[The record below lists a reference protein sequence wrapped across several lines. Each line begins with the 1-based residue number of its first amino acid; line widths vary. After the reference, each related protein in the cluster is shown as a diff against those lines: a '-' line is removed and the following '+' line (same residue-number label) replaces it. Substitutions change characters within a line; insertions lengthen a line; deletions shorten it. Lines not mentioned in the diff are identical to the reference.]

1 MSTAR
6 RLVLAVASLLVA
18 APHSALHAQSRA
30 QVRTGTIAGIV
41 KDSSGQP
48 IPMVEV
54 TAIKPGRTTRSDSAG
69 HFVIGALPSAN
80 TDFSF
85 RRLAYAPVILMI
97 AVPPSDTAEVEVVLG
112 VVAQQLTAVLVSE
125 HPEQLRRLVAFE
137 TRRAHGVGHFIT
149 RDQIEERRPLRL
161 SDMMRTIPGTM
172 VAAGENGRTILRFT
186 RGTSMRCPPQ
196 YFLDGV
202 MATGFSIDDI
212 SPVDVEGVEVY
223 AGSVGLPPE
232 FNRLYGTSICGTVI
246 IWSRIPGNKPPKP

>member
-1 MSTAR
+1 MSTTR
-6 RLVLAVASLLVA
+6 RLSFVVASLLLVA
-18 APHSALHAQSRA
+18 TSRSPLHAQPRK
-30 QVRTGTIAGIV
+30 GTISGIV

-54 TAIKPGRTTRSDSAG
+54 TAIKVGRATRSDSTG
-69 HFVIGALPSAN
+69 HFVIGDLPSAN

-85 RRLAYAPVILMI
+85 RRLAYAPVVLMI
-97 AVPPSDTAEVEVVLG
+97 AVPPSDTAEVEVTLG
-112 VVAQQLTAVLVSE
+112 VAAQQLTAVLVSE

-149 RDQIEERRPLRL
+149 RDQIEDRRPLRM
-161 SDMMRTIPGTM
+161 SDMMRSIPGTM
-172 VAAGENGRTILRFT
+172 VAPGENGRTVLRFT

-202 MATGFSIDDI
+202 NASGFSIDDI
-212 SPVDVEGVEVY
+212 SPVDVEGVEIY

-246 IWSRIPGNKPPKP
+246 IWTRIPGNRPTKP